1 MDLTA
6 YALLLVAIG
15 LGVVGQLFL
24 KHGMSRRPSFGLGEL
39 WLVARDFYVISG
51 FLCYGLSVL
60 LYLKSLASLDLS
72 LAYPTVS
79 LGYVVVILLSKL
91 FFDERIS
98 PARWAAAAIIC
109 AGVALVGL
117 GA

>member
-1 MDLTA
+1 MDWTA
-6 YALLLVAIG
+6 YALLLVSIG
-15 LGVVGQLFL
+15 LGVAGQLLL
-24 KHGMSRRPSFGLGEL
+24 KHGMSRRPSISLGEI
-39 WLVARDFYVISG
+39 WQVALDFYIISG

-60 LYLKSLASLDLS
+60 LYLKALSSLDLS

-98 PARWAAAAIIC
+98 PARWAATAIIC